1 MPKTQFFTA
10 TTIDGF
16 IADEHN
22 SLDWL
27 FTAEHG
33 VEGEGRGNP
42 FAPFFAQVGAFAMGA
57 TTYEWVL
64 EHDALLEQPVK
75 WSDYYGDVPA
85 WVFTHRDL
93 PAIPDA
99 NLTFVQG
106 DVRPVHEAM
115 TAAAQ
120 GKNLWIVGGGELA
133 GAFADQGLLDE
144 IILGVAPVTL
154 GAGAP
159 LLPRRMLSSRL
170 TLTAVQ
176 QRGQFAYLTYA
187 VGPPTD

>member
-1 MPKTQFFTA
+1 MPKTQYYTA

-16 IADEHN
+16 IADADN

-27 FTAEHG
+27 FAVDGDRADESG
-33 VEGEGRGNP
+33 QNA
-42 FAPFFAQVGAFAMGA
+42 FATFFADVGAFAMGA
-57 TTYEWVL
+57 TTYEWVR
-64 EHDALLEQPVK
+64 EHDAAQGEEAIK

-85 WVFTHRDL
+85 WVFTHRTL
-93 PAIPDA
+93 PPIPGAD
-99 NLTFVQG
+99 LTFVRG

-115 TAAAQ
+115 RATA
-120 GKNLWIVGGGELA
+120 GHKNIWLVGGGELA

-159 LLPRRMLSSRL
+159 LLPRRLPASRL
-170 TLTAVQ
+170 TLTDMR
-176 QRGQFAYLTYA
+176 QRGRFAYLTYA
-187 VGPPTD
+187 VGPPE